1 MRTGALNILEGKT
14 LQPTSD
20 SILTSLASTHILQA
34 VSCLICMLNAIIGC
48 VNILSSM
55 MICMTVTRF
64 MTPGDDEVGQINEFI
79 VLLMRRGLILRVDR
93 MYKKPKP
100 GKKRLTKW
108 PKKLVPVRDKSMLVS
123 SCSYTVGTTV

>member
-1 MRTGALNILEGKT
+1 M
-14 LQPTSD
+14 
-20 SILTSLASTHILQA
+20 
-34 VSCLICMLNAIIGC
+34 ML
-48 VNILSSM
+48 
-55 MICMTVTRF
+55 CMTVTRF

-123 SCSYTVGTTV
+123 SCSYTVGTTVKAV